1 MFFYPEPALVSAVV
15 GLALLLPLAPLDEA
29 GGVVSGQADVA
40 AAGRGAD
47 SAPRAPQEEGL
58 GAEGQLHPAG
68 QRHGEGAV
76 GADPVQALGVVCG
89 WVGGRGMRSGQGRS
103 GCGQWCKTRRVWVS
117 ETSEKRSHRHVC
129 RETSG
134 AGGGD
139 R

>member
-1 MFFYPEPALVSAVV
+1 MCFFSSFFFYPEPALVSAVV

-47 SAPRAPQEEGL
+47 SAPRATQEEGL

-89 WVGGRGMRSGQGRS
+89 WVGGWVGGASGQVRSGQVRMWAVVQNKESTG
-103 GCGQWCKTRRVWVS
+103 
-117 ETSEKRSHRHVC
+117 ERHK
-129 RETSG
+129 
-134 AGGGD
+134 
-139 R
+139 

>member
-1 MFFYPEPALVSAVV
+1 MTASVVLFFFFFYPEPALVGAVV

-89 WVGGRGMRSGQGRS
+89 WVGGASGQGQVRAGQNVGS
-103 GCGQWCKTRRVWVS
+103 GGKQG
-117 ETSEKRSHRHVC
+117 EY
-129 RETSG
+129 G
-134 AGGGD
+134 
-139 R
+139 

>member
-1 MFFYPEPALVSAVV
+1 MCFFFFSFYPEPALVSAVV

-40 AAGRGAD
+40 AAGCGTD
-47 SAPRAPQEEGL
+47 SAPRATQEEGL

-89 WVGGRGMRSGQGRS
+89 WVGRASGQDRA
-103 GCGQWCKTRRVWVS
+103 GQDVG
-117 ETSEKRSHRHVC
+117 
-129 RETSG
+129 SG
-134 AGGGD
+134 AKQGEYG
-139 R
+139 